1 MARADS
7 PGNVRHMAT
16 CLVTG
21 STAGIGA
28 AFVRR
33 FAADGDRLVLVAR
46 TESLLIEQA
55 AELKQRFG
63 VEAEVLPADLAT
75 AEGRAAVEAR
85 LRATERPVDVLVN
98 NAGFG
103 TTGEFWTA
111 DVDQMQGQLD
121 VNVTAVMRLTHAAL
135 SRMVP
140 SGRGVVINVS
150 SVAGFMAGRGSTYSA
165 SKAYVTSFSEGLAIA
180 LQGTG
185 VRVMALCPG
194 FVHTEFHQRAGIDM
208 SRTSELMWLD
218 ADQVVADCLSDL
230 GRRKVVSVPGIQ
242 YKAIVG
248 VSRLIPRALV
258 RRIAGRVA
266 AGRGRT

>member
-1 MARADS
+1 
-7 PGNVRHMAT
+7 MAT

-33 FAADGDRLVLVAR
+33 FASDGDRLVLVAR
-46 TESLLIEQA
+46 TASRLQEQA
-55 AELKQRFG
+55 EELKRRFG
-63 VEAEVLPADLAT
+63 VESEVLPADLAT
-75 AEGRAAVEAR
+75 AEGRAVVEAR
-85 LRATERPVDVLVN
+85 LRDGSRPVDVVVN

-103 TTGEFWTA
+103 TTGEFWTSDVA
-111 DVDQMQGQLD
+111 DMQKQLD

-135 SRMVP
+135 ETMVP
-140 SGRGVVINVS
+140 RGAGVIINVS

-165 SKAYVTSFSEGLAIA
+165 SKAYVTSFTEGLSIA
-180 LQGTG
+180 LAGSG
-185 VRVMALCPG
+185 VRMMALCPG
-194 FVHTEFHQRAGIDM
+194 FVHTEFHERAGIDM
-208 SRTSELMWLD
+208 SKTSELMWLD
-218 ADQVVADCLSDL
+218 ADDVVTECLADL
-230 GRRKVVSVPGIQ
+230 GQGKVICVPGLQ

-248 VSRLIPRALV
+248 VSRLIPRGLV

>member
-1 MARADS
+1 MS
-7 PGNVRHMAT
+7 T

-21 STAGIGA
+21 ATSGIGA

-33 FAADGDRLVLVAR
+33 FASDGDRLVLVAR
-46 TESLLIEQA
+46 TEARLVEQA
-55 AELKQRFG
+55 DELKRRFG
-63 VEAEVLPADLAT
+63 VDAEVLPADLGT
-75 AEGRAAVEAR
+75 VEGRAAVEAR
-85 LRATERPVDVLVN
+85 LRDGSRPVDVVVN

-111 DVDQMQGQLD
+111 DVEDMQQQLD

-135 SRMVP
+135 STMVP
-140 SGRGVVINVS
+140 RGAGVIINVS

-165 SKAYVTSFSEGLAIA
+165 SKAYVTSFTEGLSIA
-180 LQGTG
+180 LAGTG
-185 VRVMALCPG
+185 VRMMALCPG

-208 SRTSELMWLD
+208 RGTSELMWLD
-218 ADQVVADCLSDL
+218 ADQVVTECLADL
-230 GRRKVVSVPGIQ
+230 GQGKVICVPGLQ

-248 VSRLIPRALV
+248 VSRLIPRGLV

>member
-1 MARADS
+1 
-7 PGNVRHMAT
+7 MAT

-21 STAGIGA
+21 ATSGIGA

-33 FAADGDRLVLVAR
+33 FASDGDRLVLVAR
-46 TESLLIEQA
+46 TEARLVEQA
-55 AELKQRFG
+55 DELKRRFG
-63 VEAEVLPADLAT
+63 VDAEVLPADLGT
-75 AEGRAAVEAR
+75 VEGRAAVEAR
-85 LRATERPVDVLVN
+85 LRDGSRPVDVVVN

-111 DVDQMQGQLD
+111 DVEDMQQQLD

-135 SRMVP
+135 STMVP
-140 SGRGVVINVS
+140 RGAGVIINVS

-165 SKAYVTSFSEGLAIA
+165 SKAYVTSFTEGLSIA
-180 LQGTG
+180 LAGAG
-185 VRVMALCPG
+185 VRMMALCPG
-194 FVHTEFHQRAGIDM
+194 YVHTEFHQRAGIDM
-208 SRTSELMWLD
+208 SSISELMWLD
-218 ADQVVADCLSDL
+218 ADQVVADCLTDL
-230 GRRKVVSVPGIQ
+230 GQGKVVCIPGLQ

-248 VSRLIPRALV
+248 ARRLVPRGLV

>member
-1 MARADS
+1 
-7 PGNVRHMAT
+7 MAT

-21 STAGIGA
+21 STSGIGA

-46 TESLLIEQA
+46 TESRLVEQA
-55 AELKQRFG
+55 GELKRRFG
-63 VEAEVLPADLAT
+63 VESEVLPADLAT
-75 AEGRAAVEAR
+75 AEGRAVVEAR
-85 LRATERPVDVLVN
+85 LRDASRPVDVLVN

-103 TTGEFWTA
+103 TAGEFWTSS
-111 DVDQMQGQLD
+111 VEEMQQQLD

-135 SRMVP
+135 ATMVP
-140 SGRGVVINVS
+140 RGAGVIINVS
-150 SVAGFMAGRGSTYSA
+150 SVAGFIAGRGSTYSA
-165 SKAYVTSFSEGLAIA
+165 SKAYVTSFTEGLSIA
-180 LQGTG
+180 LAGSG
-185 VRVMALCPG
+185 VRMMALCPG

-208 SRTSELMWLD
+208 SKTSELLWLD
-218 ADQVVADCLSDL
+218 ADQVVTECLADL
-230 GRRKVVSVPGIQ
+230 GQGKVVCVPGLQ

-248 VSRLIPRALV
+248 VSRLVPRGLV

>member
-1 MARADS
+1 
-7 PGNVRHMAT
+7 MAT

-46 TESLLIEQA
+46 TASRLEEQA
-55 AELKQRFG
+55 AELKRRFG
-63 VEAEVLPADLAT
+63 VESEVLPADLST
-75 AEGRAAVEAR
+75 SEGRALVEAR
-85 LRATERPVDVLVN
+85 LRDASRPVDVVVN

-103 TTGEFWTA
+103 TSGEFWTS
-111 DVDQMQGQLD
+111 DVEDMQAQLD
-121 VNVTAVMRLTHAAL
+121 VNVTAVMRFTHAAL
-135 SRMVP
+135 ATMVP
-140 SGRGVVINVS
+140 RGGGVIINVS

-165 SKAYVTSFSEGLAIA
+165 SKAYVTSFTEGLSIA
-180 LQGTG
+180 LAGSG
-185 VRVMALCPG
+185 VRMMALCPG
-194 FVHTEFHQRAGIDM
+194 FVRTEFHQRAGIDM
-208 SRTSELMWLD
+208 SKTSELMWLD
-218 ADQVVADCLSDL
+218 ADQVVTECLADL
-230 GRRKVVSVPGIQ
+230 GQGKVICVPGLQ

-248 VSRLIPRALV
+248 VSRLVPRGLV

>member
-1 MARADS
+1 
-7 PGNVRHMAT
+7 MAT

-46 TESLLIEQA
+46 TTSRLEEQA
-55 AELKQRFG
+55 AELKRRFG
-63 VEAEVLPADLAT
+63 VESEVLPADLAT
-75 AEGRAAVEAR
+75 EQGRAVVEAR
-85 LRATERPVDVLVN
+85 LRDASRPVDVLVN

-103 TTGEFWTA
+103 TSGEFWTSGVE
-111 DVDQMQGQLD
+111 DMQAQLD
-121 VNVTAVMRLTHAAL
+121 VNVTAVMRFTHAAL
-135 SRMVP
+135 STMVP
-140 SGRGVVINVS
+140 RGGGVIINVS

-165 SKAYVTSFSEGLAIA
+165 SKAYVTSFTEGLSIA
-180 LQGTG
+180 LAGTG
-185 VRVMALCPG
+185 VRMMALCPG

-208 SRTSELMWLD
+208 SKTSELMWLD
-218 ADQVVADCLSDL
+218 ADQVVTECLADL
-230 GRRKVVSVPGIQ
+230 GQGKVVCVPGLQ

-248 VSRLIPRALV
+248 VSRLVPRGLV

>member
-1 MARADS
+1 
-7 PGNVRHMAT
+7 MAT

-46 TESLLIEQA
+46 TTSRLQEQA
-55 AELKQRFG
+55 EELKRRFG
-63 VEAEVLPADLAT
+63 VESEVLPADLAT
-75 AEGRAAVEAR
+75 EEGRAAVEAR
-85 LRATERPVDVLVN
+85 LRDASRPVDVVVN

-103 TTGEFWTA
+103 TAGEFWTS
-111 DVDQMQGQLD
+111 DVEDMQKQLD
-121 VNVTAVMRLTHAAL
+121 VNVTAVMRFTHAAL
-135 SRMVP
+135 STMVP
-140 SGRGVVINVS
+140 RSAGVIINVS

-165 SKAYVTSFSEGLAIA
+165 SKAYVTSFTEGLSIA
-180 LQGTG
+180 LAGSG
-185 VRVMALCPG
+185 VRMMALCPG
-194 FVHTEFHQRAGIDM
+194 FVHTEFHERAGIDM
-208 SRTSELMWLD
+208 SKTSELMWLN
-218 ADQVVADCLSDL
+218 ADDVVTECLADL
-230 GRRKVVSVPGIQ
+230 GQGKVVCVPGLQ

-248 VSRLIPRALV
+248 VSRLIPRGLV

>member
-1 MARADS
+1 
-7 PGNVRHMAT
+7 MAT

-46 TESLLIEQA
+46 TASRLEEQA
-55 AELKQRFG
+55 AELKRRFG
-63 VEAEVLPADLAT
+63 VESEVLPADLST
-75 AEGRAAVEAR
+75 SEGRALVEAR
-85 LRATERPVDVLVN
+85 LRDASRPVDVVVN

-103 TTGEFWTA
+103 TSGEFWTS
-111 DVDQMQGQLD
+111 DVEDMQAQLD
-121 VNVTAVMRLTHAAL
+121 VNVTAVMRFTHAAL
-135 SRMVP
+135 ATMVA
-140 SGRGVVINVS
+140 RGGGVIINVS

-165 SKAYVTSFSEGLAIA
+165 SKAYVTSFTEGLSIA
-180 LQGTG
+180 LAGSG
-185 VRVMALCPG
+185 VRMMALCPG
-194 FVHTEFHQRAGIDM
+194 FVRTEFHQRAGIDM
-208 SRTSELMWLD
+208 SKTSELMWLD
-218 ADQVVADCLSDL
+218 ADQVVTECLADL
-230 GRRKVVSVPGIQ
+230 GQGKVVCVPGLQ

-248 VSRLIPRALV
+248 VSRLVPRGLV

>member
-1 MARADS
+1 
-7 PGNVRHMAT
+7 MAT

-21 STAGIGA
+21 STSGIGA

-46 TESLLIEQA
+46 TESRLVEQA
-55 AELKQRFG
+55 EELKRRFG
-63 VEAEVLPADLAT
+63 VESEVLPADLAT
-75 AEGRAAVEAR
+75 EAGRAAVEAR
-85 LRATERPVDVLVN
+85 LRDASRPVDVVVN

-103 TTGEFWTA
+103 TSGEFWTSPVE
-111 DVDQMQGQLD
+111 DMQKQLD

-135 SRMVP
+135 ATMVP
-140 SGRGVVINVS
+140 RGAGVIINVS
-150 SVAGFMAGRGSTYSA
+150 SVAGFMPGRGSTYSA
-165 SKAYVTSFSEGLAIA
+165 SKAYVTSFTEGLSIA
-180 LQGTG
+180 LAGSG
-185 VRVMALCPG
+185 VRLMALCPG

-208 SRTSELMWLD
+208 SKTSELLWLD
-218 ADQVVADCLSDL
+218 ADQVVTECLADL
-230 GRRKVVSVPGIQ
+230 GQGKVVCVPGLQ

-248 VSRLIPRALV
+248 VSRLVPRGLV